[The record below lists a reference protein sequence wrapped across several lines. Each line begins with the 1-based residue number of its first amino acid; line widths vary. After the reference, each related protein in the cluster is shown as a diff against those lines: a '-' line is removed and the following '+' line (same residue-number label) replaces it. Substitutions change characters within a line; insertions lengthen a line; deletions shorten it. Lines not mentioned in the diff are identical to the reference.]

1 MNAHPRRSRRRLL
14 RLVAYFATFS
24 ALLPTIASACLWDHD
39 TLRQERSQFPAAL
52 ELITGKFLRHSPE
65 FYEWRIK
72 DRQEKLKTDPTNLA
86 YHDDLA
92 VAYSKVGR
100 TKDAIAT
107 MQAKEKLKP
116 GLYETYSNLGT
127 FYILAGDFE
136 AGLPYIDKA
145 LAINPEA
152 HFGREKYQKWLVE
165 YALTRKTKDGKI
177 ELPLERWVD
186 SGLPKEDWGAFYDFL
201 DRRLALGN
209 ESLSDQELLK
219 ATQGVLGMMRFANH
233 DNPLLLEALG
243 DLLSRGSHNNAPN
256 DAKMLAARCYLQAA
270 AIAKTETKREAYRR
284 LAEKAIHYQ
293 TTATPSESRM
303 SEQLMLKE
311 LERDFKKE
319 LADADAWY
327 GDLRKR
333 EIAWIRGGKNVEEE
347 FDRLYDTE
355 PTVRSV
361 DVPERPYALLPY
373 SRISW
378 PRTVGLVAGLS
389 VVVVGAIAWRRRRT
403 SVA

>member
-165 YALTRKTKDGKI
+165 YAMLCEKKDGKLV
-177 ELPLERWVD
+177 LPLKPTKESKV
-186 SGLPKEDWGAFYDFL
+186 SGFYDYVVQQQK
-201 DRRLALGN
+201 
-209 ESLSDQELLK
+209 SDTPRNSDNSRSD
-219 ATQGVLGMMRFANH
+219 AVNGVLGMMRFANH
-233 DNPLLLEALG
+233 DNPLLLQALA
-243 DLLSRGSHNNAPN
+243 DLTTSWDGRGQR
-256 DAKMLAARCYLQAA
+256 LAVRALLQASYVMKDDV
-270 AIAKTETKREAYRR
+270 AKQEYR
-284 LAEKAIHYQ
+284 K
-293 TTATPSESRM
+293 
-303 SEQLMLKE
+303 
-311 LERDFKKE
+311 
-319 LADADAWY
+319 LADSAMGMQVGEYSPSDTVHPNIEDQFQAELTEARSWY
-327 GDLRKR
+327 DDLRAK
-333 EIAWIRGGKNVEEE
+333 EVAWIRDGKDVEAE
-347 FDRLYDTE
+347 FDKLYTAEPAVRTE
-355 PTVRSV
+355 TIYGGGVSGMMR
-361 DVPERPYALLPY
+361 
-373 SRISW
+373 RISW
-378 PRTVGLVAGLS
+378 PRTVGLVAGLGI
-389 VVVVGAIAWRRRRT
+389 VVVGAITWRRRRT

>member
-1 MNAHPRRSRRRLL
+1 MNAHPRRSLL
-14 RLVAYFATFS
+14 RLFGHVAFYAAFY
-24 ALLPTIASACLWDHD
+24 ALVPTVVSACLWDHD

-145 LAINPEA
+145 LEINPDA

-165 YALTRKTKDGKI
+165 YAMLCEKKDGKLV
-177 ELPLERWVD
+177 LPLKPTRESKV
-186 SGLPKEDWGAFYDFL
+186 SSFYDYVVQQQL
-201 DRRLALGN
+201 KSDTTRKDDEIRREAL
-209 ESLSDQELLK
+209 
-219 ATQGVLGMMRFANH
+219 TGVLGMMRFANH
-233 DNPLLLEALG
+233 DNPLLLEAVANLTAG
-243 DLLSRGSHNNAPN
+243 RFGNGQRIAVR
-256 DAKMLAARCYLQAA
+256 AYLQASYVVKDDV
-270 AIAKTETKREAYRR
+270 AKQEYR
-284 LAEKAIHYQ
+284 K
-293 TTATPSESRM
+293 
-303 SEQLMLKE
+303 
-311 LERDFKKE
+311 
-319 LADADAWY
+319 LADSAMGMQVGEYAPSSAEHPNIEDRFAAELVEARRWY
-327 GDLRKR
+327 DELRAK
-333 EIAWIRGGKNVEEE
+333 EVAWIRDGKDVEAE
-347 FDRLYDTE
+347 FDKLYTAE
-355 PTVRSV
+355 PVVRSETIYGGGV
-361 DVPERPYALLPY
+361 TGMFR
-373 SRISW
+373 RISW
-378 PRTVGLVAGLS
+378 PRTLGLVAGLG
-389 VVVVGAIAWRRRRT
+389 VVAIGAIVWRRRRS
-403 SVA
+403 SVV